1 MWSSTKA
8 HSTKFVSAH
17 HSLGI
22 FTYLTSPDLI
32 IVKILTFLMPTNA
45 LTSCLLL
52 VSLLGGFVAAYVK
65 VLPIVLVMEASTTLD
80 LNAAKPLLEKVRN
93 TLNPNTH
100 CRGRPLFAA
109 PQRPLPNDDGSPLCR
124 VCEER
129 RLQHVLPGTSSL
141 RPASCSCLSPHAPDE
156 RARRAS
162 LRSVD
167 IGTLKGE
174 SPRRM

>member
-109 PQRPLPNDDGSPLCR
+109 PQR
-124 VCEER
+124 R
-129 RLQHVLPGTSSL
+129 RIATLSSL
-141 RPASCSCLSPHAPDE
+141 RRKTATTRTSRNLFASSRQLLLSLP
-156 RARRAS
+156 
-162 LRSVD
+162 
-167 IGTLKGE
+167 TCT
-174 SPRRM
+174 